1 MNDDDVGVVLGCLA
15 FLRHNG
21 MNREQAIPYY
31 ERLLEHHKLVP
42 EDVNKN
48 AMRLTLE
55 GRVAS
60 YDQAIQHIKTLFPDL
75 VVDL

>member
-1 MNDDDVGVVLGCLA
+1 MSDEDVGVVLGCLA
-15 FLRHNG
+15 VLRHSG
-21 MNREQAIPYY
+21 MSKEEAIPYY
-31 ERLLEHHKLVP
+31 EKLLEHHKLVP

-60 YDQAIQHIKTLFPDL
+60 YDQAIEHMKALFPDL
-75 VVDL
+75 VVE